1 MLDNPSGAF
10 GVDERAG
17 KMSVEDE
24 DVMIIASSG
33 LFNDDWYIRQNPDV
47 ARSGINALLHY
58 VQHGAREK
66 RVPFAS
72 FNAARYVANAE
83 TRAPVQRNPLAH
95 YILHG
100 CPDDLLSKGL
110 LRDFSIP
117 AIKNAID
124 RLIKLPIFVEED
136 YIALN
141 KDAKPS
147 GGIDDVSPSN
157 HALVHGFPEGRHVF
171 MKTTVARVM
180 GAAAQK
186 PFAKPAAP
194 RRKSLPKLPAIG
206 VFFNASG
213 NAFLRE
219 IAEDITAALLACGQ
233 KANLLDDTSSIDD
246 RPPLCIFVAP
256 HEFFHIGNGRAWAR
270 EEIIASSVMFTT
282 EQPQTIWFERA
293 MPFILMSRAV
303 IDISWQV
310 HDVIA
315 QAGIPAIHFN
325 PAIGETKSWLHDA
338 DLSHP
343 LLRTLPKAAQV
354 PEIKFIPFKDRLID
368 IAFFGN
374 ASPHRERFFTKNA
387 WFLAQY
393 DAFLYYRKVESPMAP
408 KGTHAALSRLGGHV
422 NAHSKIAL
430 NIHRDANGFFE
441 WHRIVK
447 QGIGSGAVVVS
458 EPCDPHPLFKPGT
471 HYLEESGRHILN
483 LIEWLLK
490 TPDGQTQAAKIQ
502 SNGRAILTGPDLS
515 ARNCHALVAFLHE
528 HCDG

>member
-1 MLDNPSGAF
+1 
-10 GVDERAG
+10 
-17 KMSVEDE
+17 
-24 DVMIIASSG
+24 
-33 LFNDDWYIRQNPDV
+33 
-47 ARSGINALLHY
+47 
-58 VQHGAREK
+58 
-66 RVPFAS
+66 
-72 FNAARYVANAE
+72 
-83 TRAPVQRNPLAH
+83 
-95 YILHG
+95 
-100 CPDDLLSKGL
+100 
-110 LRDFSIP
+110 
-117 AIKNAID
+117 
-124 RLIKLPIFVEED
+124 
-136 YIALN
+136 
-141 KDAKPS
+141 
-147 GGIDDVSPSN
+147 
-157 HALVHGFPEGRHVF
+157 
-171 MKTTVARVM
+171 M